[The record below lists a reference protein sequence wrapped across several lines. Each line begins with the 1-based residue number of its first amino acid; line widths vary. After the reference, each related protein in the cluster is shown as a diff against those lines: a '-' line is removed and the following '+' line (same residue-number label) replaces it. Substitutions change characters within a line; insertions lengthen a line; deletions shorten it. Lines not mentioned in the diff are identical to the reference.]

1 MKSMKHVKKII
12 IFSSLLVSL
21 VFLYTFSDVILPES
35 FGKTH
40 FIVGQDNKKIEVSKV
55 ATKTKVVCL
64 EDFLSTCKNCG
75 KYVLFAPDDNIL
87 EVLTH
92 LMEHEKTSIRMAAF
106 LLTDYEII
114 KQLMAARD
122 RGVDVEIVFDTKAVA
137 NYHAKKVRLLK
148 NKGVKIFVYKQLT
161 HNSHGEKAEDN
172 ISNIMHN
179 KFIVF
184 GNNIFGKSLLWTGSF
199 NFTYSAHK
207 WNQENVVIFDDADM
221 IVKFINRFDYLKKER
236 CYAYGNRR

>member
-1 MKSMKHVKKII
+1 MKNIKKIL
-12 IFSSLLVSL
+12 IFSSILISII
-21 VFLYTFSDVILPES
+21 FLYSFSDVVLPES

-40 FIVGQDNKKIEVSKV
+40 FIIGADNKKIV
-55 ATKTKVVCL
+55 ATSASNGQKLVGL
-64 EDFLSTCKNCG
+64 EDFLSCFKNSG

-87 EVLTH
+87 EVITH
-92 LMEHEKTSIRMAAF
+92 LIEHEKTSIRMAAF

-114 KQLMAARD
+114 KYLLAAKD
-122 RGVDVEIVFDTKAVA
+122 RGVDVEIVFDSKAVQG
-137 NYHAKKVRLLK
+137 YHAKKVRLLK
-148 NKGVKIFVYKQLT
+148 NKGVKIFVYKPLT
-161 HNSHGEKAEDN
+161 HNRHGDKAEEN

-207 WNQENVVIFDDADM
+207 WNQENVVILDDADM
-221 IVKFINRFDYLKKER
+221 IKKFVNRFDYIKNEH
-236 CYAYGNRR
+236 CYAYGARK